1 MLIDSVKVIYTL
13 SEEQLFTIAR
23 EGLKKDAIR
32 EEFKNLIAQCWRRT
46 EEDWKKKRAG
56 AVNP

>member
-32 EEFKNLIAQCWRRT
+32 EEFKNLIAQC
-46 EEDWKKKRAG
+46 
-56 AVNP
+56 